1 MTNPANK
8 LKDFMWQFLMD
19 KGQKANIPALK
30 EYVYKLIAM
39 TTQKT
44 AGQKKGI
51 NWSELDM
58 VLFSVIVEATALVLS
73 GELDKIE
80 GETDGDTKRYSDK
93 QKTISGYQKDG
104 P

>member
-1 MTNPANK
+1 MTYRIARSGRLENDMQNNPADR
-8 LKDFMWQFLMD
+8 LKDTMWQFLMT
-19 KGQKANIPALK
+19 KGQKANVTALK

-44 AGQKKGI
+44 SGQKKGI

-73 GELDKIE
+73 GELDKIKE
-80 GETDGDTKRYSDK
+80 DT
-93 QKTISGYQKDG
+93 
-104 P
+104 

>member
-1 MTNPANK
+1 MQNNPANK
-8 LKDFMWQFLMD
+8 LKDFMWQFIMD

-30 EYVYKLIAM
+30 ENVYTLIAM
-39 TTQKT
+39 ATQKT

-51 NWSELDM
+51 PWEELDM

-80 GETDGDTKRYSDK
+80 GETDGNTKECDNKS
-93 QKTISGYQKDG
+93 
-104 P
+104 

>member
-1 MTNPANK
+1 MTNPADG
-8 LKDFMWQFLMD
+8 LKDAMWQFLMT

-80 GETDGDTKRYSDK
+80 GETDGNTKECDNKS
-93 QKTISGYQKDG
+93 
-104 P
+104 

>member
-1 MTNPANK
+1 M
-8 LKDFMWQFLMD
+8 MD
-19 KGQKANIPALK
+19 KGQRANIPALK
-30 EYVYKLIAM
+30 ENVYTLIAM

-51 NWSELDM
+51 NWSELEM

-80 GETDGDTKRYSDK
+80 IEGVKDGDTKECDNKS
-93 QKTISGYQKDG
+93 
-104 P
+104 

>member
-1 MTNPANK
+1 MTNPAND

-19 KGQKANIPALK
+19 KGQKANISALK
-30 EYVYKLIAM
+30 ENVYTLIAM

-58 VLFSVIVEATALVLS
+58 VLMNIVIEATALVLS
-73 GELDKIE
+73 GELNNIEME
-80 GETDGDTKRYSDK
+80 GETDGDTKKCDDK
-93 QKTISGYQKDG
+93 